1 MTITAGFLVVMA
13 ALVASKELGFL
24 TFSTVQAQH
33 ASAGAPATG
42 RRPPVNARGF
52 RTLER
57 VWSFSCECAH
67 RPSRIGCSHPSTRA
81 KQYLFIFS
89 SKDIAQSTD
98 QAKIGCTGAG
108 QLEVTST
115 KQVCKVSLHHHKSTH
130 LQHECQPT
138 TPEDF
143 FTGANSNVT
152 SDWKTACN
160 DSGLHTC
167 GRNRN
172 R

>member
-33 ASAGAPATG
+33 ASASAPATG

-52 RTLER
+52 RKLER

-67 RPSRIGCSHPSTRA
+67 RPSRIGCSRRQREQSSVCSF
-81 KQYLFIFS
+81 LFQGHRTIDGS
-89 SKDIAQSTD
+89 GE
-98 QAKIGCTGAG
+98 IGCTGAG

-115 KQVCKVSLHHHKSTH
+115 KQVCKVSLHHHKPTH
-130 LQHECQPT
+130 FHTSVSQQHQRTFSLEQ
-138 TPEDF
+138 
-143 FTGANSNVT
+143 
-152 SDWKTACN
+152 TA
-160 DSGLHTC
+160 T
-167 GRNRN
+167 
-172 R
+172 